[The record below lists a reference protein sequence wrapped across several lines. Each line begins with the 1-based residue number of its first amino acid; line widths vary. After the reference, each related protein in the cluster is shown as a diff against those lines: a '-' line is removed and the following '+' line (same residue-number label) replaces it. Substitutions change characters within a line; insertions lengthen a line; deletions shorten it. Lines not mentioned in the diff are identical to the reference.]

1 MALFVKLD
9 VSWPD
14 DDRVIEAGL
23 DGAGLHATAMCLA
36 KRLETDGWVG
46 RRLLVRY
53 GATDEL
59 LDRLVALG
67 LMAVDNDHYR
77 PAGWLTRNPSQS
89 AIDMRAA
96 AKREAGMRGNHA
108 RYKHAGEFADCGICH
123 GNARSSHAAIAD
135 ARTGLAG
142 ARSPLAPPSPES
154 ETETESDSETE
165 TNAASILK
173 QLPSSGEPARETT
186 EVLGFAAPKPA
197 ALSEARAALKPV
209 PGERTDADRTE
220 AGYID
225 AGSSA
230 VTA

>member
-53 GATDEL
+53 GATDEM
-59 LDRLVALG
+59 LDRLVSLG
-67 LMAVDNDHYR
+67 LMAVDNDQYR
-77 PAGWLTRNPSQS
+77 PAGWLSRNPSQS

-123 GNARSSHAAIAD
+123 GNPRSSHAAIAD
-135 ARTGLAG
+135 ARTGLAD
-142 ARSPLAPPSPES
+142 ARSHLAPPSPES
-154 ETETESDSETE
+154 ESETDSETE
-165 TNAASILK
+165 AAYILK
-173 QLPSSGEPARETT
+173 QLPSSGEPASEAT

-197 ALSEARAALKPV
+197 ALDQARAALKPV
-209 PGERTDADRTE
+209 PDDGTHGDRTG
-220 AGYID
+220 AGHVVECAD
-225 AGSSA
+225 GEA